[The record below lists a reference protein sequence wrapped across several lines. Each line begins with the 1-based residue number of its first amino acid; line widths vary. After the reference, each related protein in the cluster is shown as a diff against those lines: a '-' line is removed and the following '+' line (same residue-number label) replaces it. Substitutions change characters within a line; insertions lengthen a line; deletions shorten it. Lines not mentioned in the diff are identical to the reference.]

1 MKPEVISKLKADLR
15 GRIILPGDQ
24 DYDEARKVYNGMIDK
39 HPKMIVKCADAADVR
54 LAVAFARENDLVV
67 AVRGGGHSG
76 AGLATCDDGMVI
88 DFTQMKGVRFNPA
101 SLTIR
106 AEPGCTQGEVNHL
119 GQSFGVAVPAGVV
132 STTGIAGLTLGGG
145 TGYLTRKYGLTIDS
159 LLGVDMVL
167 ADGSFVTANAEEY
180 PDLFWA
186 VRGGGGNFGIVTSFL
201 YRARPVTTIVGGP
214 MFWNLSEAREILD
227 WFCEFILTASEDLYG
242 FFAFLRAQPG
252 DPFPVHLHG
261 KILCGVIWC
270 YSGPPERADAAF
282 EPIRAFR
289 KPLLEVVEPMPYTAM
304 QSLFDALVPSG
315 LQWYWKGHFVDR
327 PSKEAI
333 DRHLEFG
340 SQVPT
345 LLSTMHLYPIDG
357 AAARVDRSE
366 TAFSYRDAPFSM
378 VICGID
384 PDPANA
390 VSITGWT
397 RDYWAAMKPHSL
409 GGAYVNFLMED
420 EGAERIRATYRDNFE
435 RLVKIKT
442 NYDPDNFFARN
453 QNIPPRA
460 SDAKKTAKHAD

>member
-1 MKPEVISKLKADLR
+1 MKPEVISKLKSNLR
-15 GRIILPGDQ
+15 GRVVLPGEQ
-24 DYDEARKVYNGMIDK
+24 DYNEARKVYNGMIDK
-39 HPKMIVKCADAADVR
+39 HPKLIVCCVDTADVR
-54 LAVAFARENDLVV
+54 LAVEFARENDLIV
-67 AVRGGGHSG
+67 AVRGGGHNG
-76 AGLATCDDGMVI
+76 AGLATCDDGMVM
-88 DFTQMKGVRFNPA
+88 DLSQMKGVRFDP
-101 SLTIR
+101 SLSTIR
-106 AEPGCTQGEVNHL
+106 SEPGCTQGDVNHL
-119 GQSFGVAVPAGVV
+119 GQSFGFAVPAGVV
-132 STTGIAGLTLGGG
+132 ASTGIAGLTLGGG
-145 TGYLTRKYGLTIDS
+145 TGYLTRKYGLTIDN
-159 LLGVDMVL
+159 LLEVDMVL
-167 ADGSFVTANAEEY
+167 ADGRFVTANANDH

-201 YRARPVTTIVGGP
+201 YRARPVGTVVGGP
-214 MFWNLSEAREILD
+214 MFWDLSEAREILD
-227 WFCEFILTASEDLYG
+227 WFCEFILTTSEDLYG

-261 KILCGVIWC
+261 KILCGIIWC
-270 YSGPPERADAAF
+270 YSGPPEHADAAF

-289 KPLLEVVEPMPYTAM
+289 KPLLEVVAPMPYTAM

-315 LQWYWKGHFVDR
+315 LQWYWKGHFVGR

-333 DRHLEFG
+333 DCHLEFG

-345 LLSTMHLYPIDG
+345 LLSTMHLYPIEG

-390 VSITGWT
+390 ASITRWT

-420 EGAERIRATYRDNFE
+420 EGSERIRATYRDNFE
-435 RLVKIKT
+435 RLVDIKT

-453 QNIPPRA
+453 QNIPSRA
-460 SDAKKTAKHAD
+460 TDAKKATKHAG

>member
-1 MKPEVISKLKADLR
+1 MKPEVISKLKAGLR
-15 GRIILPGDQ
+15 GPVILPEDQ
-24 DYDEARKVYNGMIDK
+24 DYNEARKVYNGMIDK
-39 HPKMIVKCADAADVR
+39 HPSMIVKCADAADVR
-54 LAVAFARENDLVV
+54 LAVAFARENDLLV
-67 AVRGGGHSG
+67 AVRGGGHNG
-76 AGLATCDDGMVI
+76 AGLATCDDGIVI
-88 DFTQMKGVRFNPA
+88 DFSQMKGVRFDP
-101 SLTIR
+101 SSSTIR
-106 AEPGCTQGEVNHL
+106 AEPGCTQGDVNHL
-119 GQSFGVAVPAGVV
+119 GQSFGVAIPAGVV
-132 STTGIAGLTLGGG
+132 SSTGIAGLTLGGG

-167 ADGSFVTANAEEY
+167 ADGSLVTANAEEH

-201 YRARPVTTIVGGP
+201 YRAHPVGSVIGGP
-214 MFWNLSEAREILD
+214 MFWDLSDAREILE
-227 WFCEFILTASEDLYG
+227 WFCDYIRTASEDLYG

-252 DPFPVHLHG
+252 DPFPTHLHG
-261 KILCGVIWC
+261 KILCGIIWC
-270 YSGPPERADAAF
+270 YSGPAERAEAAF
-282 EPIRAFR
+282 KAIRAFH
-289 KPLLEVVEPMPYTAM
+289 KPLLEVVEPMPYTSM
-304 QSLFDALVPSG
+304 QSLFDALVPPG

-327 PSKEAI
+327 PSREAI

-390 VSITGWT
+390 ESITRWT

-435 RLVKIKT
+435 RLVGIKT
-442 NYDPDNFFARN
+442 QYDPDNFFARN
-453 QNIPPRA
+453 QNILPRGPGPKA
-460 SDAKKTAKHAD
+460 TKHAG